1 MKPRILH
8 ILIFVAFLSLACNL
22 SAGEPTQPASEA
34 TPLVA
39 VPSEIPQSTSTPLP
53 PTATV
58 APPANLSEFV
68 ADIRVTAFDDFSTVD
83 GWTTY
88 NTGTGSLL
96 DGVFQVTGQEDW
108 SSGLVRHNTFGEG
121 QGIVLEFKYDKGS
134 KFEFILEAGEY
145 QTDSYRRFGV
155 FGFDYPQA
163 NLTQGPNELGHKI
176 LQGNFQPH
184 PDTWYNFMAGIGFDG
199 NFIALIWQPSDPSD
213 YIIYKETIGEKWD
226 GLNWMFTAKAADT
239 GMTLYLDN
247 FAEISFSAVK

>member
-1 MKPRILH
+1 MKSKFTQL
-8 ILIFVAFLSLACNL
+8 LLVLALASLACNL
-22 SAGEPTQPASEA
+22 SAGAPTSPADEA
-34 TPLVA
+34 TMSAAITSLP
-39 VPSEIPQSTSTPLP
+39 EETSTPLS

-68 ADIRVTAFDDFSTVD
+68 SDARVTAFDDFNTVN

-88 NTGTGSLL
+88 NSGTGSLL
-96 DGVFQVTGQEDW
+96 DGVFQITGQEDW
-108 SSGLVRHNTFGEG
+108 SSGLVRNHTFGDG
-121 QGIVLEFKYDKGS
+121 QGVVLEFKYDKSS
-134 KFEFILEAGEY
+134 KFEFIFEAGEY

-199 NFIALIWQPSDPSD
+199 NFIAALWQPSDSANF
-213 YIIYKETIGEKWD
+213 IIYKETIGEKWND
-226 GLNWMFTAKAADT
+226 LAWTFTAKVADT

-247 FAEISFSAVK
+247 FAEIAFSGIK